1 MLSCFC
7 VLCLSATLCCHICD
21 AFCDIMDAMFVSHVC
36 ACVCVVVHVCGC
48 VWMCVCSISC
58 CTESQSCMFTS
69 MCLSFVFQ
77 IRTANVACAKFVL
90 YLVCACVCV
99 CVWAITDAC
108 CSLQSW
114 MRVVGAMRLLVLLR
128 ARASTL
134 SMSRQIAF
142 ACLHVS
148 LSVSKHAQALHMHVL
163 SVAVDVWH
171 TFANLAM
178 LTSARS

>member
-1 MLSCFC
+1 M
-7 VLCLSATLCCHICD
+7 
-21 AFCDIMDAMFVSHVC
+21 
-36 ACVCVVVHVCGC
+36 
-48 VWMCVCSISC
+48 
-58 CTESQSCMFTS
+58 
-69 MCLSFVFQ
+69 
-77 IRTANVACAKFVL
+77 
-90 YLVCACVCV
+90 
-99 CVWAITDAC
+99 DAC

-134 SMSRQIAF
+134 SMLRQIGF